1 MKAELSFY
9 WFSAGELL
17 NALAVV
23 LVIWLVWPWP

>member
-1 MKAELSFY
+1 MPAPKSLY

-23 LVIWLVWPWP
+23 LVIWLVLP